1 MLENFMK
8 KILLYFIFD
17 KLNNVYIYIIQYNL
31 Q

>member
-17 KLNNVYIYIIQYNL
+17 TLNNVYIYIIQYNL